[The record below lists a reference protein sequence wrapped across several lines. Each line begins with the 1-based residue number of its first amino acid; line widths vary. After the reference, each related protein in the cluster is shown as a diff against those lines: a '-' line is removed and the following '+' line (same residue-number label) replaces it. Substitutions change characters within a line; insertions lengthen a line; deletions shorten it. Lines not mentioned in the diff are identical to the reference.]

1 MKFLIEKRFVFQQPP
16 QTPEQQL
23 QPPPVDTG
31 KEIAPP
37 SPETGKEGLPSSPE
51 AVSGEY
57 KEKAK
62 QSVAGANAKLDVFQN
77 LKLG

>member
-1 MKFLIEKRFVFQQPP
+1 MKFLIEKRFLFQQAP
-16 QTPEQQL
+16 QTPEQQV

-37 SPETGKEGLPSSPE
+37 SPETGKEAIPSSAE
-51 AVSGEY
+51 SVSSEY
-57 KEKAK
+57 KEKGK
-62 QSVAGANAKLDVFQN
+62 QSIAGANAKLDVFQN